1 MGNTQQKEE
10 PVKFE
15 PDRGWSSYH
24 ENGEKKKLS
33 EAKRNFE
40 HKRNH
45 KYKNGNRRKI
55 KEEDERRS
63 ADIPERIEIYFKT
76 KFPHDW
82 KKDATEYANAVDRL
96 QRKKEALVS
105 DKRDVAMV
113 QDIQTRLVS
122 KYEIELYSMEE
133 WVESEHVVQEL
144 VELMRKESDN
154 ESFYRLLMELRGVFK
169 QYMVQSTSRIK
180 AVNITQTV

>member
-1 MGNTQQKEE
+1 MGNAQNKEE
-10 PVKFE
+10 PVKCE

-40 HKRNH
+40 HKRNQ
-45 KYKNGNRRKI
+45 KYKKGNRRKI

-63 ADIPERIEIYFKT
+63 ADIPERIELYFKT

-82 KKDATEYANAVDRL
+82 KKDATEYTNAVDRL
-96 QRKKEALVS
+96 QKKKEALVS

-113 QDIQTRLVS
+113 QDIQTRLVR
-122 KYEIELYSMEE
+122 KYETELDSMEQ
-133 WVESEHVVQEL
+133 WVGTEHFVPEL

-154 ESFYRLLMELRGVFK
+154 EYFYRLLMELRGVYK
-169 QYMVQSTSRIK
+169 QYRVAST
-180 AVNITQTV
+180 NI